1 MVLEDRLGRGGAV
14 LAEMRSAMPHVS
26 PHESLKALMEDR
38 GLKHKNI
45 WPVPGNKGAQPK
57 YSAAAGRSA
66 RRKQNGWRSS
76 STCPSTCSSERYL
89 TSKPT
94 SSS

>member
-45 WPVPGNKGAQPK
+45 CRCPVTRGRNRNTQRPQVDQQGASKTIGGVLP
-57 YSAAAGRSA
+57 RA
-66 RRKQNGWRSS
+66 RRPVHLNA
-76 STCPSTCSSERYL
+76 T
-89 TSKPT
+89 
-94 SSS
+94 